1 MPITLRK
8 IKRIIIKDSIIRA
21 GKKEEPLK
29 QEKEKVKILTIQ
41 TKSKKVLRSNG

>member
-1 MPITLRK
+1 MPITLKK
-8 IKRIIIKDSIIRA
+8 ITRIVIIDSFNNMN
-21 GKKEEPLK
+21 KKEEPLK

>member
-1 MPITLRK
+1 LPITLKK
-8 IKRIIIKDSIIRA
+8 INRIRIINSTIIN

-29 QEKEKVKILTIQ
+29 QEKDKVKILTMQ